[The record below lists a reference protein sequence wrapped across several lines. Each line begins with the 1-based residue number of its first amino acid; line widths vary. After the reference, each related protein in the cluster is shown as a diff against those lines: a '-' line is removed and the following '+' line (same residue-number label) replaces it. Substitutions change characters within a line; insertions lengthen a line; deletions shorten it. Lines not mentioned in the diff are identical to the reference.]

1 MMKMDFYE
9 VVRKRRSYRTFKS
22 EMPETEKIN
31 RILEAARLAPTWANM
46 QGVHYIIVKEPDN
59 VLKLWEA
66 IGQRAKFTEA
76 PMFIVG
82 VIAESGSGTNPNGVK
97 YFPLDVGICFEH
109 LILAATAEGLATCWI
124 GWFNEERV
132 KNVLNIPKRYRVL
145 AITPLGYPTVEKEEV
160 SERKPLEEITHYE
173 KF

>member
-1 MMKMDFYE
+1 MEFYE
-9 VVRKRRSYRTFKS
+9 VVRKRRSYRFFKPDI
-22 EMPETEKIN
+22 PEPEKIK

-46 QGVHYIIVKEPDN
+46 QGVHYIIVKEPNN

-66 IGQRAKFTEA
+66 IGQKAKFTEA

-82 VIAESGSGTNPNGVK
+82 VIAESGSGTNPNGIK

-124 GWFNEERV
+124 GLFNEERV
-132 KNVLNIPKRYRVL
+132 KDVLKIPKRYRVL
-145 AITPLGYPTVEKEEV
+145 VITPVGYPLREKEEV
-160 SERKPLEEITHYE
+160 SERKSLDKITHYE